1 MIDWNIVL
9 YIFGFGLFLFSE
21 MKLRQIDRQ
30 MAENQRFI
38 DAILRTQQ
46 LQNIRKDIRKWKT
59 IAKILC
65 VICIIHKIDCEE
77 LKAIRSIKIE

>member
-9 YIFGFGLFLFSE
+9 YIGMVLIVFGFGLFLYSE

-46 LQNIRKDIRKWKT
+46 LQNIRKDIRK
-59 IAKILC
+59 
-65 VICIIHKIDCEE
+65 
-77 LKAIRSIKIE
+77 

>member
-1 MIDWNIVL
+1 MDWNIVV
-9 YIFGFGLFLFSE
+9 YIGMILIVFGFGLFLYSE

-46 LQNIRKDIRKWKT
+46 LQNIRKDIRK
-59 IAKILC
+59 
-65 VICIIHKIDCEE
+65 
-77 LKAIRSIKIE
+77 

>member
-1 MIDWNIVL
+1 MDWNIVL
-9 YIFGFGLFLFSE
+9 YIGLILIVFGFGLFLFSE

-46 LQNIRKDIRKWKT
+46 LQNIRKDIRK
-59 IAKILC
+59 
-65 VICIIHKIDCEE
+65 
-77 LKAIRSIKIE
+77 